1 MNRSLM
7 TACLAAAA
15 IVGSM
20 ADASRA
26 DDFSINYKQ
35 IKFEYV
41 EQDPDGGI
49 TFGGGS
55 TFPALPADFFAPGS
69 LPFDGYVKLSDPKG
83 DDIAPD
89 KIIRKTGGVFPDP
102 PAPVDIWTVRINLP
116 HQEARKHLNLRD
128 SQRVNVSDFLR
139 RAIPI
144 EIVSLNLISA
154 EPIIVNYSGGATEL
168 WDAQVELDPSAAS
181 QGLLQITHNPAGEP
195 DGGVMNDGYIDIL
208 GTIKFTHTPAGGEP
222 RHRFFSIVDRTQL
235 TTTDAK
241 WAHQHSSIAGGANR
255 EFIPGAD
262 PANPSA
268 PLQILLFQGGGLDL
282 PLRVMDVVPEPSS
295 MMLVSLGS
303 LALIAVGF
311 RRRF

>member
-89 KIIRKTGGVFPDP
+89 KIIRETGGVFPDP
-102 PAPVDIWTVRINLP
+102 PAPVD
-116 HQEARKHLNLRD
+116 
-128 SQRVNVSDFLR
+128 
-139 RAIPI
+139 IPI

>member
-1 MNRSLM
+1 
-7 TACLAAAA
+7 
-15 IVGSM
+15 
-20 ADASRA
+20 
-26 DDFSINYKQ
+26 
-35 IKFEYV
+35 
-41 EQDPDGGI
+41 
-49 TFGGGS
+49 
-55 TFPALPADFFAPGS
+55 
-69 LPFDGYVKLSDPKG
+69 VKLSDPKG

-102 PAPVDIWTVRINLP
+102 PAPVD
-116 HQEARKHLNLRD
+116 
-128 SQRVNVSDFLR
+128 
-139 RAIPI
+139 IPI